1 MYLPAGARLYPSSCS
16 SRARGQLVTVS
27 QPGVCRYG
35 SRLDCCYGW
44 KKNNKGR
51 CEGNLSTLCL
61 FLLHGCVLGTNNGVS
76 CKAPRSQR
84 RKACVG
90 LKYLDFLGE

>member
-61 FLLHGCVLGTNNGVS
+61 FLLHGCVLGTIKGVS

-90 LKYLDFLGE
+90 LKYLDFSGE